1 MTESLGPSPISPP
14 PASLPPAP
22 KGRGST
28 KGWAIAAVVV
38 AAVATLV
45 FPPLLLFTLPV
56 SLLIIRKIR
65 QINRDDP
72 STTTET
78 IDTDRVARASLSSS
92 PSTESVAS
100 LPEETDDEEP
110 SPLESVPDANLP
122 SELEDEEPL
131 PLISSSS
138 IPSSAAKAEPEADP
152 VRTALIERGKL
163 LYRRGQEDAKRDLI
177 KLIRELN
184 ELPETDIKG
193 RENKQKLIESLALHT
208 IKSETDP
215 AYLESLGKLFE
226 SDEIT
231 NYTDLI
237 NRIQGTIEHDT
248 FDRDALDSLYLT
260 LENLSPQV
268 PEEASS
274 RIADAFRT
282 KLKDTVE
289 NLAKLS
295 NKRILPIEVLTRF
308 KPHYDLLAVKL
319 KLPLSII
326 ETEDKDDEK
335 IAKTLQEE
343 EDNKASE
350 DLARKLYGRP

>member
-215 AYLESLGKLFE
+215 AHLESLGKLFE

-231 NYTDLI
+231 IYTDLI
-237 NRIQGTIEHDT
+237 NFIQGSIVYDTINRDT
-248 FDRDALDSLYLT
+248 LDSLLLT
-260 LENLSPQV
+260 LENLTSQV
-268 PEEASS
+268 PEKASG
-274 RIADAFRT
+274 RVADAFRT
-282 KLKDTVE
+282 KLKDTVK
-289 NLAKLS
+289 NLATLTSIAVFDMSVLNQFKKYYDPLAKKLE
-295 NKRILPIEVLTRF
+295 LPPLQIDMATE
-308 KPHYDLLAVKL
+308 YDAHLAKMEQERL
-319 KLPLSII
+319 
-326 ETEDKDDEK
+326 DE
-335 IAKTLQEE
+335 E
-343 EDNKASE
+343 S
-350 DLARKLYGRP
+350 ARDLYGRP